1 MVRYGTAPGV
11 REVVTVAHPVS
22 SLRLFR
28 PGFSVDPDSAGG
40 SHTMRSIADWLD
52 EYDLSHEHPTNK
64 LLHWICVP
72 PIVLSVIGLLW
83 SIPVPGAFAAISPW
97 LNWATLTAVAV
108 LVYYLALS
116 PALAA
121 GALVAFAVLFAIAR
135 ALMTLPWPLWAISL
149 VIFVLAWIGQFIGHA
164 IEGKRPSFFKDV
176 LFLLIGPLWLLAA
189 VYRRLGVRY

>member
-1 MVRYGTAPGV
+1 
-11 REVVTVAHPVS
+11 
-22 SLRLFR
+22 
-28 PGFSVDPDSAGG
+28 
-40 SHTMRSIADWLD
+40 MRSIADWLD